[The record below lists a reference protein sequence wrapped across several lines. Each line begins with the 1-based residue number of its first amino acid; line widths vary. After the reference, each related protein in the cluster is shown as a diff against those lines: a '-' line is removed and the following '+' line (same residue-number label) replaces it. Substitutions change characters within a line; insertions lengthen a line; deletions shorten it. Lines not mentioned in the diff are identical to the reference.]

1 MPKLVCNF
9 LTRPMEQQ
17 AERLNA
23 SKERVV
29 IAHNLIASSDP
40 QNIDPSDE
48 QVQAV
53 IDAAVKRAK
62 EAQERLA
69 ENKKNLTKD
78 FSSTLVSIAPF
89 RNYEGPKL
97 AGDLSDAVAIRNEQ
111 IALEKLSNTYR
122 DAAYAVASA
131 LGLQI
136 ETFTNTR
143 GSFENTVEPSFAI
156 TFDKETA
163 DTKADEILLF
173 TALMSDLGYEQ
184 QKTAYVTRYLSSAED
199 PNANAVEFS
208 LRTNLATKTGNIP
221 VSRISARLRSMMN
234 EEGLA
239 DEGFAVDAGRNEIR
253 FLVADAEESQEAFQ
267 EKLGK
272 YRKLLAR
279 LQSEILNKD
288 GKVEYDQTPAASA
301 DLNSDARR
309 GIYASW
315 LDQNGSNHQKL
326 SGDARELIVQAQRR
340 AERLSAQELAERTRE
355 AYTLQANPAE
365 PLTKEELEALQSEVV
380 SSMTNAAKAFEGRY
394 LYRVA
399 FQKDGRGN
407 ETMFIYTEENLTA
420 SDQTSTALAKLH
432 GTYTPE
438 RLKMRVDMLARSMSS
453 TFELLAV
460 QKGKDIQSKIE
471 ELKALRSKAKPEEK
485 PAVNRKIAKLTRDY
499 DALEN
504 RNSGKPSAR
513 AAAINVVGIDA
524 IVARLLSDLTLR
536 KGTQTDY
543 VATEYQKILD
553 NFSAMQNA
561 VVHRFAY
568 LEGVELRRNADSNIE
583 DDDELGAYATGNDGW
598 GEEAHASDTF
608 KGLSETV
615 RSALKNCVLRENTPV
630 TKKGKKVYPAIKDD
644 LGQKMYM
651 DPKAAY
657 QEIAYVLSSMV
668 DDSDFHNPANDSY
681 PALER
686 MAEREGFSWVRDVV
700 NYLKRNPDSAPLF
713 YNAFRMD
720 LTQFWHSDELGRC
733 KPVNAL
739 PSGDAFLNDAK
750 RAVQYSEKYADISLW
765 DKGALSDF
773 ETIKTLSEM
782 HSEANKILNHKKFM
796 ESSEMQEEFALDI
809 ANLIRALGVN
819 VSDDSITELVRAR
832 VAAKEKHRL
841 IDATVEIGNIIGAAY
856 KIKDPEKASND
867 ITSSL
872 ADSMFSRTYN
882 SFRRLGGEIEYFNGT
897 SYQASF
903 RDAGA
908 SFYALEKPNF
918 VTTTVKVLKLD
929 DTQRRQEYMERMYRS
944 NYFMYDSVNG
954 WKNVILDEL
963 WNPDNRKERSILD
976 ICTFNSFAGHK
987 FPQMTD
993 EEIRTAEVSM
1003 FFTPEES
1010 GDSATT
1016 AAWYHV
1022 PNYSNA
1028 QSSDFIK
1035 YKRERGKNYKE
1046 VLAGKIM
1053 VGVKQEL
1060 NRIRLGQLRKEK
1072 LAQNTPDG
1080 GHSNL
1085 EEIAR
1090 WDSNST
1096 HFCMFPFFESWTDPV
1111 TGLTLLGAS
1120 DKYYQ
1125 DKDEKAFNAF
1135 ITRGIYAMLRQTT
1148 DNYSYPLASFKDAYK
1163 RKAIEGLEKEKAQ
1176 ELSKKISNI
1185 KAEEV
1190 RACLEADDRT
1200 GFDKDVTGIVDLIEN
1215 YVWNTHFML
1224 HQITELLT
1232 CDLAFY
1238 KRGDQGVDLV
1248 KRFKEVTASGDAL
1261 YTQSKY
1267 GKRYSA
1273 VIGIRDHDQTSLDYN
1288 YIRKSLQDALN
1299 EGRLSGPKGKEMA
1312 EFILSHYEHMNITD
1326 GQSLRTLPSLRSV
1339 MDMVGKWTP
1348 DLQDA
1353 YVRIMQG
1360 RYDEAD
1366 LYAVFVAIKPFIFDF
1381 LPTETGVVGSEIG
1394 LDTDAPVTINVPTQY
1409 KDSEAVLMSLA
1420 GKLSGAFEN
1429 SAKARGLERFMI
1441 DYGIDIAK
1449 FESTTKVGLQGAI
1462 DLRYSPSFLENDA
1475 QRKANIEKGFKEKY
1489 GEVPASWTDYMDFA
1503 REEYINSLKQGKISQ
1518 EAFNEIMA
1526 EMEPTEDE
1534 VYDLLSEATTPFSNE
1549 DVLPNGVQWVQNPNP
1564 YKDWETD
1571 GMSEQQAV
1579 AYRQNRGMSLNPQ
1592 RVKFIDNRDYRI
1604 VQPTREHLFDTKV
1617 VLGVQAK
1624 NLITADLPENFS
1636 MTIRGRQFNAEETRK
1651 FFHSL
1656 LVENL
1661 LEDYTK
1667 LAEVFES
1674 PERLSEALQAT
1685 VVGNPKYD
1693 DDILQALELETVTDP
1708 ITGVTSTKFHTPMGD
1723 PANSNKLAEIILS
1736 LFKNRIAKQTIF
1748 GGAAVIE
1755 TGWSFSKDLHSVR
1768 DENGNLKGYE
1778 CYLPAW
1784 SKLYFGKYLNPDG
1797 SFDHDRMMKEHPEL
1811 MRMVGYRIPTDHK
1824 HSMVPLIVKGFL
1836 PQAKG
1841 NQIIMAEEAIVA
1853 AGEDKDIDKKYLI
1866 MPAFSIPMNKDKF
1879 RRDFLNFRRA
1889 NGAKIASNSELAEV
1903 DDAIEALVEGS
1914 IQTEK
1919 DSIAQAV
1926 MDFYTEN
1933 AEKYGTPDIQ
1943 MIEYDV
1949 TKSPEEQ
1956 TRTQRNNMLFEMM
1969 YNILISPSVS
1979 EQTQMP
1985 TNFVSFKRGGFITN
1999 IAKSEA
2005 RKGNSTVTPREL
2017 LSRGFKTLEND
2028 SNKADAAAAP
2038 YDPFSPN
2045 NFARHHK
2052 ANMDALKLVGIFA
2065 ANLTVSAKYQGTDSR
2080 LNKKH
2085 HFKIG
2090 DKLVTSLVERK
2101 DIDDLLSS
2109 FNYSESINA
2118 STDNG
2123 KDPSVARLGIT
2134 VDNAGLAA
2142 TMISTGASINMISFF
2157 LNHPSRVR
2165 ADGSPGDPA
2174 LKTYIHK
2181 ILSENYARPKNE
2193 ELLQEDG
2200 ITEEELLQ
2208 CILEGEELYDV
2219 IEQYKLSQQSASE
2232 SLVNPVV
2239 FRPTEEQIKM
2249 LQRNLKAILFLENY
2263 QQISDVVFSGRTA
2276 ISRADSTN
2284 GAVDHR
2290 LGGVL
2295 AQQRAVDVFHRRIE
2309 NRTVSDFNGDR
2320 SFDPVIELET
2330 LDKTYPKNMKGL
2342 LEGKLTPAKIA
2353 ELRKAFNESGLPVA
2367 QAAHTL
2373 GIEAAQ
2379 VFMGKYF
2386 SNYTE
2391 MVKDLFNEVMDNSAF
2406 PKSGTDAST
2415 DYAVRVIQGL
2425 TTYALAGTDLFGD
2438 DGKHTMRQKRE
2449 YYVYSYPSE
2458 FFKIVKENPE
2468 LKELYYFGNIRMSNG
2483 KLSLDGASR
2492 ISRDQRLQIKA
2503 DLDNVFLG
2511 RVLPEGLTEQ
2521 EKQAKLAI
2529 YNRLIKDLLCY
2540 AFYTGQLTFGATNIG
2555 SFLSDDIKHAF
2566 PEYIEALEHVDRAI
2580 RSDAQ
2585 KEHFMDELFAQNHI
2599 PMQTIRAEKSEGL
2612 SVAEDGSM
2620 TIPSWEATNDF
2631 LDGKPTK
2638 YLAVL
2643 VQWEEKN
2650 AAGET
2655 VTQTRVDRYKLVNVT
2670 NSGKTAHY
2678 TPMNLLSAL
2687 DGTKFNPNSTFE
2699 EDNSLPDST
2708 EKWNKHVAATT
2719 RQASVDEMLLN
2730 SLAAQ
2735 IEAVGDERFEEM
2747 MAALD
2752 ADLNNRTKTSG
2763 ERIVTYSGDWKRVD
2777 VAADSDSLY
2786 IFTDNTDRDSGS
2798 GNIPEDSWYSQR
2810 YGAGHHFPTM
2820 TAAVIRG
2827 LDNARPVSTQRWY
2840 HEGAK
2845 GTTGRWNNEDFE
2857 AFKEVID
2864 AEFADIKAAWDTG
2877 KYSRIV
2883 LPSGDGLF
2891 NGRISQITQERTPD
2905 LYNYLQAKMED
2916 LKTYVNST
2924 PSASTTVD
2932 LDSIDQQE
2940 DFLEGQN
2947 FDEFDAQ
2954 LDELE
2959 SSGFFNADIESAIAK
2974 MEEEESPEGLEGL
2987 DDFESPEDTTPYE
3000 PNTDKTGNPCKKL

>member
-40 QNIDPSDE
+40 QNIAPSDE

-69 ENKKNLTKD
+69 ENKRNLTKD

-111 IALEKLSNTYR
+111 IALDKLSTTYR

-239 DEGFAVDAGRNEIR
+239 DEGFAIDAGRNEIR
-253 FLVADAEESQEAFQ
+253 FIVADAEESQEAFQ

-288 GKVEYDQTPAASA
+288 GKVEYDSTPAASA

-326 SGDARELIVQAQRR
+326 SGDARELIVQAKRR

-355 AYTLQANPAE
+355 AYALQANPAE
-365 PLTKEELEALQSEVV
+365 PLTQEELESLQSEVV
-380 SSMTNAAKAFEGRY
+380 SSMTIAAKAFEGRY

-399 FQKDGRGN
+399 FQKDGRGK

-485 PAVNRKIAKLTRDY
+485 AVVNRKIAKLTRDY

-543 VATEYQKILD
+543 VAAEYQKILD

-568 LEGVELRRNADSNIE
+568 LEGVELRRSAESNIE

-700 NYLKRNPDSAPLF
+700 NYLKRNPDSASLF

-733 KPVNAL
+733 RPVNAL

-773 ETIKTLSEM
+773 ETIKALSEM

-796 ESSEMQEEFALDI
+796 ESSEMQEEFASDI

-819 VSDDSITELVRAR
+819 VSDDNISELVRAR

-841 IDATVEIGNIIGAAY
+841 IDVAFEIGNIIGAAY
-856 KIKDPEKASND
+856 KIKDPKKASND
-867 ITSSL
+867 TTSSL

-929 DTQRRQEYMERMYRS
+929 DTERRQEYMERMYRS

-954 WKNVILDEL
+954 WKNVILGEL

-993 EEIRTAEVSM
+993 EEIRIAEASM

-1010 GDSATT
+1010 GNSDTT
-1016 AAWYHV
+1016 AAWYHI

-1096 HFCMFPFFESWTDPV
+1096 HFCMFPFFEDWIDPV

-1125 DKDEKAFNAF
+1125 DKNEKAFNTF

-1148 DNYSYPLASFKDAYK
+1148 ENYNYPLASFKDAYK
-1163 RKAIEGLEKEKAQ
+1163 RKASEGLEKEKAQ
-1176 ELSKKISNI
+1176 ELSKKISKI

-1190 RACLEADDRT
+1190 RACLEAEDRT
-1200 GFDKDVTGIVDLIEN
+1200 GFDKDVAGIVDLIEN

-1261 YTQSKY
+1261 YTQSTY

-1288 YIRKSLQDALN
+1288 YIRKSLQDALS

-1326 GQSLRTLPSLRSV
+1326 GQSFRTLPSLRSV

-1348 DLQDA
+1348 DLQNA
-1353 YVRIMQG
+1353 YVKIMQG

-1394 LDTDAPVTINVPTQY
+1394 LGTDAPVTINVPTQY

-1429 SAKARGLERFMI
+1429 SAKARGLEKFMV

-1462 DLRYSPSFLENDA
+1462 DLRYSPSFLEKDA

-1534 VYDLLSEATTPFSNE
+1534 VYDLLSEATTPFSSE
-1549 DVLPNGVQWVQNPNP
+1549 DTLPNGVQWIQNPNP

-1571 GMSEQQAV
+1571 GMSDQQAV

-1636 MTIRGRQFNAEETRK
+1636 MTIRGKQFNAEETRK

-1661 LEDYTK
+1661 LEDYQK

-1674 PERLSEALQAT
+1674 PERLSEALQSA

-1949 TKSPEEQ
+1949 AKSPEEQ
-1956 TRTQRNNMLFEMM
+1956 TRAQRNNMLFEMM

-1985 TNFVSFKRGGFITN
+1985 TNFVSFKRGGFIAN

-2005 RKGNSTVTPREL
+2005 RKGNSTVTPSEL

-2028 SNKADAAAAP
+2028 SNKADAAAP

-2174 LKTYIHK
+2174 LKTDIHK

-2193 ELLQEDG
+2193 KLLQEDG

-2219 IEQYKLSQQSASE
+2219 IEQYRLSQQSASE
-2232 SLVNPVV
+2232 SLVNPVI

-2309 NRTVSDFNGDR
+2309 NRTVPDFNGGR

-2330 LDKTYPKNMKGL
+2330 LDKTYPKNMKEL
-2342 LEGKLTPAKIA
+2342 LEGKLTSAKIA

-2391 MVKDLFNEVMDNSAF
+2391 RVKDLFNEVMDNSAF
-2406 PKSGTDAST
+2406 PKSGTDASA
-2415 DYAVRVIQGL
+2415 DYAMRVIQGL

-2438 DGKHTMRQKRE
+2438 DGKHTMQQKRE
-2449 YYVYSYPSE
+2449 YYVYAYPQE
-2458 FFKIVKENPE
+2458 FFKIIKENPE
-2468 LKELYYFGNIRMSNG
+2468 LKELYYFGNIRMANG

-2599 PMQTIRAEKSEGL
+2599 PMKTIQAEKSEGL

-2620 TIPSWEATNDF
+2620 TIPVGEATNDF
-2631 LDGKPTK
+2631 LDGKPIK

-2643 VQWEEKN
+2643 VQWEEKGDN
-2650 AAGET
+2650 GET

-2678 TPMNLLSAL
+2678 TPMNLLSAN

-2699 EDNSLPDST
+2699 DDNNLPDNT

-2719 RQASVDEMLLN
+2719 RQASVEEMLMN

-2735 IEAVGDERFEEM
+2735 IEAVGDERFDEAM
-2747 MAALD
+2747 ADLDAALI
-2752 ADLNNRTKTSG
+2752 NTS
-2763 ERIVTYSGDWKRVD
+2763 
-2777 VAADSDSLY
+2777 
-2786 IFTDNTDRDSGS
+2786 
-2798 GNIPEDSWYSQR
+2798 
-2810 YGAGHHFPTM
+2810 
-2820 TAAVIRG
+2820 
-2827 LDNARPVSTQRWY
+2827 
-2840 HEGAK
+2840 
-2845 GTTGRWNNEDFE
+2845 
-2857 AFKEVID
+2857 
-2864 AEFADIKAAWDTG
+2864 
-2877 KYSRIV
+2877 
-2883 LPSGDGLF
+2883 
-2891 NGRISQITQERTPD
+2891 
-2905 LYNYLQAKMED
+2905 
-2916 LKTYVNST
+2916 
-2924 PSASTTVD
+2924 VD

-2940 DFLEGQN
+2940 DFLEGQD
-2947 FDEFDAQ
+2947 FDGLDAQ
-2954 LDELE
+2954 LEELE
-2959 SSGFFNADIESAIAK
+2959 SSGFFAADIESAISR
-2974 MEEEESPEGLEGL
+2974 MEEEESPEGLEGI

>member
-1 MPKLVCNF
+1 
-9 LTRPMEQQ
+9 MEQQ

-69 ENKKNLTKD
+69 ENKRNLTKD

-208 LRTNLATKTGNIP
+208 LRTNFATKTGNIP
-221 VSRISARLRSMMN
+221 VSKISARLRSIMN

-239 DEGFAVDAGRNEIR
+239 DEGFAIDAGRNEIR
-253 FLVADAEESQEAFQ
+253 FIVADAEESKEAFQ

-279 LQSEILNKD
+279 LQTEILNKD
-288 GKVEYDQTPAASA
+288 GKIEYDSTPAASA

-340 AERLSAQELAERTRE
+340 AERLSAQELAERTKE
-355 AYTLQANPAE
+355 SYSQQANPAE
-365 PLTKEELEALQSEVV
+365 PLTQEELESLQSEIV

-399 FQKDGRGN
+399 FQKDGRGK

-485 PAVNRKIAKLTRDY
+485 AVVNRKIAKLTRDY

-543 VATEYQKILD
+543 VAAEYQKILD

-568 LEGVELRRNADSNIE
+568 LEGVELRRSAESNIE

-700 NYLKRNPDSAPLF
+700 NYLKRNPDSASLF

-733 KPVNAL
+733 RPVNAL

-773 ETIKTLSEM
+773 ETIKALSEM

-809 ANLIRALGVN
+809 ANLIRAFGVN

-841 IDATVEIGNIIGAAY
+841 IDVAFEIGNIIGAAY
-856 KIKDPEKASND
+856 KIKDPKKASND
-867 ITSSL
+867 TTSSL

-929 DTQRRQEYMERMYRS
+929 DTQRRQEYMERMYRN

-954 WKNVILDEL
+954 WKNVILGEL

-1053 VGVKQEL
+1053 IGVKQEL

-1096 HFCMFPFFESWTDPV
+1096 HFCMFPFFEDWIDPV

-1135 ITRGIYAMLRQTT
+1135 ITRGIYTMLRQTT
-1148 DNYSYPLASFKDAYK
+1148 ENYNYPIASFKDAYK

-1190 RACLEADDRT
+1190 RACLEAEDRT
-1200 GFDKDVTGIVDLIEN
+1200 GFDKDVAGIVDLIEN

-1261 YTQSKY
+1261 YTQSQY

-1326 GQSLRTLPSLRSV
+1326 GQSFRTLPSLRSV

-1348 DLQDA
+1348 DLQNA

-1360 RYDEAD
+1360 RYDEAN

-1394 LDTDAPVTINVPTQY
+1394 LGTDAPVTINVPTQY

-1429 SAKARGLERFMI
+1429 SAKARGLEKFMV

-1462 DLRYSPSFLENDA
+1462 DLRYSPSFLEKDA
-1475 QRKANIEKGFKEKY
+1475 QRKANIEKSFKEKY

-1534 VYDLLSEATTPFSNE
+1534 VYDLLSEATTPFSSE
-1549 DVLPNGVQWVQNPNP
+1549 DTLPNGVQWIQNPNP
-1564 YKDWETD
+1564 YRDWETD
-1571 GMSEQQAV
+1571 GMSDQQAI

-1661 LEDYTK
+1661 LEDYQK

-1674 PERLSEALQAT
+1674 PERLSEALQSA

-1879 RRDFLNFRRA
+1879 RKDFLNFRRA
-1889 NGAKIASNSELAEV
+1889 NGAKISSNSELAEV

-1949 TKSPEEQ
+1949 TKSPEKQ
-1956 TRTQRNNMLFEMM
+1956 TRAQRNNMLFEMM

-1985 TNFVSFKRGGFITN
+1985 TNFVSFKRGGFIAN

-2005 RKGNSTVTPREL
+2005 RKGNSTVTPSEL

-2028 SNKADAAAAP
+2028 SNKADAAAP

-2090 DKLVTSLVERK
+2090 NKLVTSLVERK

-2174 LKTYIHK
+2174 LRTDIHK

-2193 ELLQEDG
+2193 KLLQEDG

-2208 CILEGEELYDV
+2208 CILEGEELYAV
-2219 IEQYKLSQQSASE
+2219 IEQYRLSQQSASE

-2309 NRTVSDFNGDR
+2309 NRTVNDFNGGR

-2342 LEGKLTPAKIA
+2342 LEGKLTSAKIA

-2391 MVKDLFNEVMDNSAF
+2391 RVKDLFNEVMDNSAF

-2415 DYAVRVIQGL
+2415 DYAMRVIQGL

-2438 DGKHTMRQKRE
+2438 DGKHTMQQKRE
-2449 YYVYSYPSE
+2449 YYVYAYPQE
-2458 FFKIVKENPE
+2458 FFKIIKENPE
-2468 LKELYYFGNIRMSNG
+2468 LKELYYFGNIRMANG

-2599 PMQTIRAEKSEGL
+2599 PMKTIQAEKSEGL

-2620 TIPSWEATNDF
+2620 TIPVGEATNDF

-2643 VQWEEKN
+2643 VQWEEKGDN
-2650 AAGET
+2650 GET

-2678 TPMNLLSAL
+2678 TPMNLLPAL

-2708 EKWNKHVAATT
+2708 EKWNKHVSATT
-2719 RQASVDEMLLN
+2719 RQASVEEMLMN

-2735 IEAVGDERFEEM
+2735 IEAVGDERFDEAM
-2747 MAALD
+2747 
-2752 ADLNNRTKTSG
+2752 ADLDTALINTS
-2763 ERIVTYSGDWKRVD
+2763 
-2777 VAADSDSLY
+2777 
-2786 IFTDNTDRDSGS
+2786 
-2798 GNIPEDSWYSQR
+2798 
-2810 YGAGHHFPTM
+2810 
-2820 TAAVIRG
+2820 
-2827 LDNARPVSTQRWY
+2827 
-2840 HEGAK
+2840 
-2845 GTTGRWNNEDFE
+2845 
-2857 AFKEVID
+2857 
-2864 AEFADIKAAWDTG
+2864 
-2877 KYSRIV
+2877 
-2883 LPSGDGLF
+2883 
-2891 NGRISQITQERTPD
+2891 
-2905 LYNYLQAKMED
+2905 
-2916 LKTYVNST
+2916 
-2924 PSASTTVD
+2924 VD
-2932 LDSIDQQE
+2932 LDSIEQQE
-2940 DFLEGQN
+2940 DFLEGQD
-2947 FDEFDAQ
+2947 FDGLDAQ

-2959 SSGFFNADIESAIAK
+2959 SSGFFNADIESAISR
-2974 MEEEESPEGLEGL
+2974 MEEEESPEGLEGI

-3000 PNTDKTGNPCKKL
+3000 PNTDKTGEPCKKL